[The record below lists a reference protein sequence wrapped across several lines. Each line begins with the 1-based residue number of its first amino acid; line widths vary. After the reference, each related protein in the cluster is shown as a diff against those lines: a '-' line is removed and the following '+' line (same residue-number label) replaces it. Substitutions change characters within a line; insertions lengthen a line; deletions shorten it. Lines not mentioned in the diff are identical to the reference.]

1 MSVPFK
7 VDLAGQVAVVTG
19 GTGVLCSEMARAL
32 AECGASVVVLGRRKD
47 VAEALAEDI
56 RKSGGKAMGV
66 SADVLDRAKLEVA
79 AAEIEAKFGPVDILL
94 NGAGG
99 NHPKGNTSVEYL
111 DPAELGKKVEG
122 ITSFYELDQEGIQ
135 YVFNLNFL
143 GTLLPCQVFTKP
155 MVAKR
160 SGVILN
166 VSSMAAMKPLTK
178 VPAYGAAKA
187 AIANFTQWLAVHFSR
202 ANVRVNALVPGF
214 FLTDQNRN
222 LLTKPEGGLTPRG
235 EKIVAHTPMGRFG
248 ESHEL
253 VGALLWLVDNKSSG
267 FVTGT
272 SVIVDGGFSA
282 FGGV

>member
-214 FLTDQNRN
+214 FLTEQNRN

-235 EKIVAHTPMGRFG
+235 EKIVSHTPMGRFG